1 MPDHFGCRPGG
12 ELGGTQSKKR
22 KSFAIITDTLAVKH
36 DPRLQI

>member
-22 KSFAIITDTLAVKH
+22 KSFAIIKNTLAVKH
-36 DPRLQI
+36 EPHLLV